1 VATGGFFS
9 KALFVLSLF
18 REYLANYL
26 KTKLAYR
33 ADFWAEVISDL
44 MFNAANLIFI
54 FVVFRHTAALGDW
67 SEAEILFVYGYYMI
81 PYGIFSCFFSFW
93 DFSERYIVK
102 GEMDRVL
109 TRPAHSYV
117 QIMLENVD
125 PSQLVG
131 SVVGFVIMA
140 SAWASLGLRLDWYD
154 PLVLLVMVAGSV
166 MVYAGIYAVLSA
178 ASFFTDSPL
187 GLTPLM
193 FNIQNY
199 GRYPVEI
206 YNRIIRFI
214 LTWLLPFA
222 FVGVYPASF
231 FLERHQNFAMAWL
244 TPVVGTVVMFVGLK
258 IWNFGVRRYRGAG
271 S

>member
-1 VATGGFFS
+1 MATGGFFS

>member
-1 VATGGFFS
+1 MATGGFFS

-178 ASFFTDSPL
+178 VSFFTDSPL

-222 FVGVYPASF
+222 FVGVYPGSF

>member
-1 VATGGFFS
+1 MAAGGFFS
-9 KALFVLSLF
+9 KVSFVLSLF

-44 MFNAANLIFI
+44 MFNAANLVFI

-81 PYGIFSCFFSFW
+81 PYGIFSCFFSLW
-93 DFSERYIVK
+93 DFSERYIVR

-109 TRPAHSYV
+109 TRPANSFV
-117 QIMLENVD
+117 QVMLENVD
-125 PSQLVG
+125 PSQLAG
-131 SVVGFVIMA
+131 SVVGFVILV
-140 SAWASLGLRLDWYD
+140 SAWASLGLPVDWYD
-154 PLVLLVMVAGSV
+154 PLVLIVMVIGSV
-166 MVYAGIYAVLSA
+166 MVYAGIYAALSA
-178 ASFFTDSPL
+178 VSFFTDSPI
-187 GLTPLM
+187 GITPLLW
-193 FNIQNY
+193 NIQNY

-206 YNRIIRFI
+206 YNRAIRFF
-214 LTWLLPFA
+214 LTWVLPFA

-231 FLERHQNFAMAWL
+231 FLERHQNLGMAWL
-244 TPVVGTVVMFVGLK
+244 TPVVGAAVMFAGLK